1 MPFTTKSA
9 PKHTKKFATPSPKKS
24 TANAVIKRT
33 GDDVK
38 ATKAVK
44 EKPSM
49 MSKAKPSYHGPS
61 ELPDKIVK
69 PKRKSK
75 FQG

>member
-9 PKHTKKFATPSPKKS
+9 PKHTKKAAKPS
-24 TANAVIKRT
+24 TAKAVPKRT

-38 ATKAVK
+38 AIKAVK